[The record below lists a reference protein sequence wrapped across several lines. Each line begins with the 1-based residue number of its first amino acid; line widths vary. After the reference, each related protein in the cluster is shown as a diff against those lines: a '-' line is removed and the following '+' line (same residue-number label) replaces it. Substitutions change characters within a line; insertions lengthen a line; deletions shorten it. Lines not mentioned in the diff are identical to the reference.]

1 MDAAEEE
8 CEVDKNNFCNVYRWF
23 WEVCSTKLLQTP
35 ITLGGP
41 GSVVQVGKL
50 IFFHS
55 PKYILYDFAKLQDVD
70 LSQ

>member
-1 MDAAEEE
+1 MWTRTISAM
-8 CEVDKNNFCNVYRWF
+8 CIGGFGRF
-23 WEVCSTKLLQTP
+23 PSTKVLQTP

-41 GSVVQVGKL
+41 GSVVQVGNF

-55 PKYILYDFAKLQDVD
+55 PKYILYDFALQDVV